1 MLPKAS
7 PSQQGHLDYQIHV
20 WQFWKHHSGKSYTDI
35 LSNTMNMEDGT
46 VGMQVWD
53 TIGQECS
60 GAWFLD
66 AYLTLASAVYDVTYG
81 NSYEWP
87 TRISRISI

>member
-1 MLPKAS
+1 
-7 PSQQGHLDYQIHV
+7 
-20 WQFWKHHSGKSYTDI
+20 
-35 LSNTMNMEDGT
+35 MNMEDGT

-81 NSYEWP
+81 NSYE
-87 TRISRISI
+87 